1 MDTAFMIQGGITRM
15 FKYGLIFL
23 LSFLVGCSTTYSS
36 EKTDNTTITAIAEDQ
51 SGLYLLTADQSSYVF
66 PEAELAPF
74 VQFWQSRLGTQISHL
89 SSAVHVFPNK
99 EVRATFYIYIAAHQL
114 SELDKTALL
123 ETYHFQVFKPDS
135 VSFVRRIP
143 ALARALQHTDTLYIK
158 QERISKGS
166 VVDQVPPVHKVVQ
179 FSSPVETKVEQMKGS
194 LSTTPNL
201 VETIIWAPFVIPA
214 LPLGAISN

>member
-15 FKYGLIFL
+15 FKYGFIFL
-23 LSFLVGCSTTYSS
+23 LGFLAGCSTTYSP
-36 EKTDNTTITAIAEDQ
+36 EKTDTTTITAIAEDQ
-51 SGLYLLTADQSSYVF
+51 SGLYLLAADQPSYAF
-66 PEAELAPF
+66 PTAELAPF
-74 VQFWQSRLGTQISHL
+74 VQFWQSRLGAQISHL
-89 SSAVHVFPNK
+89 SSAVQVFPNK

-123 ETYHFQVFKPDS
+123 DTYHFQVFKPDS

-143 ALARALQHTDTLYIK
+143 ALSKALEHTDTLYIK
-158 QERISKGS
+158 QERIGKGS
-166 VVDQVPPVHKVVQ
+166 VLNQVPSVHKVIE
-179 FSSPVETKVEQMKGS
+179 FALPIETKVEQMKGS

>member
-1 MDTAFMIQGGITRM
+1 MIQGGITRM
-15 FKYGLIFL
+15 FKYGFIFL
-23 LSFLVGCSTTYSS
+23 LSFLLGCATTYSP
-36 EKTDNTTITAIAEDQ
+36 EKTDTTSMTAIAEDQ
-51 SGLYLLTADQSSYVF
+51 SSFYLLTADQPSYVF
-66 PEAELAPF
+66 PKVELAPF
-74 VQFWQSRLGTQISHL
+74 VQFWQSRLGAQTSHL

-123 ETYHFQVFKPDS
+123 ETYQFQVFKPDS

-143 ALARALQHTDTLYIK
+143 ALAKALEHTDTLYIK
-158 QERISKGS
+158 QERVSKGRA
-166 VVDQVPPVHKVVQ
+166 VDHVPPAHQVIE
-179 FSSPVETKVEQMKGS
+179 FPASVETKVEQMKGS

-214 LPLGAISN
+214 LPLGAISQ